1 MAEVD
6 GRGGFARL
14 AAIVK
19 AERARGVPMLYAHAG
34 DTLSPSLLSGFDRG
48 AHIVELLNRAP
59 PDVFVPGN
67 HEFDFGPATFA
78 QRMGEASFPVL
89 AANLRDGAG
98 RPLAGLRDR
107 MLVTLGGIRVGVVGI
122 ALASTPE
129 KSQAGDLR
137 FAPEIE
143 TLAREVQALRA
154 EGVDLV
160 VGVCHTARA
169 TDDAIVAARLV
180 DILLSGHDHDLVVR
194 YDGQT
199 VMAESSFDAHY
210 VTAID
215 VTATVT
221 GTGRDRRVAWRPS
234 FRIHDSAQVTPDP
247 ETLAVVQRL
256 AGRAVAGTRRA
267 GGRDPRAP
275 RQPHRHGAGP
285 RGELRQ
291 PRGGR
296 HAGRHRGAGRDHQR
310 RRHPGQPALSGR
322 RDPDPPRHP
331 HRTALRQ
338 HHRAGLA
345 DGRAAPRP
353 PRRGARRLGPPGGAL
368 PAGLRPRRHRR
379 SRRAG
384 GQADRAR

>member
-1 MAEVD
+1 MPDARDAAVTNPPRTIPNRRQTLGLGGGSRRRSGRHGRGRRPRDARTDLHPALVNDLYQMAEVD

-48 AHIVELLNRAP
+48 ATSSNSSTAP
-59 PDVFVPGN
+59 RPTCSCPATTSSISARRPSPSAWARRTSPSWRPTCATGGATPA
-67 HEFDFGPATFA
+67 GPA
-78 QRMGEASFPVL
+78 RP
-89 AANLRDGAG
+89 NG
-98 RPLAGLRDR
+98 RHPRGH
-107 MLVTLGGIRVGVVGI
+107 RVGVVGI

-143 TLAREVQALRA
+143 TLAREVQALR
-154 EGVDLV
+154 ETGVDLV
-160 VGVCHTARA
+160 VGVCHTARP

-221 GTGRDRRVAWRPS
+221 GAGRERRVDWRPS
-234 FRIHDSAQVTPDP
+234 FRIHDSAQVTPTP
-247 ETLAVVQRL
+247 RPWRWCSAP
-256 AGRAVAGTRRA
+256 GCAVAGTRRA

-275 RQPHRHGAGP
+275 RQPHRRRAGP

-291 PRGGR
+291 PRGR
-296 HAGRHRGAGRDHQR
+296 RPAGRHRGTGRDHQR
-310 RRHPGQPALSGR
+310 RRHPGQPALS
-322 RDPDPPRHP
+322 PP
-331 HRTALRQ
+331 A
-338 HHRAGLA
+338 
-345 DGRAAPRP
+345 RP
-353 PRRGARRLGPPGGAL
+353 
-368 PAGLRPRRHRR
+368 
-379 SRRAG
+379 
-384 GQADRAR
+384 